1 MDLLW
6 VEEWLSFCRTAYC
19 RAVPIWKC
27 PDLLYMTA
35 CIVLNFSCLF
45 FFLCGVFPSL
55 SLVICVFSVCVPVS
69 LSHCLSDSP
78 TLMVRLPDKHLWM
91 NFHPCVLKFSLSV
104 SLSLSLS
111 FFLSP
116 LPPNPF
122 FCCCCPSC
130 SVCSLVVGLCRAET
144 GALLPALG
152 PGLCQYPGRH
162 EVRQTAVGEVL
173 PCCLLWTGASLRPA
187 WVHFSSLHFFSD

>member
-1 MDLLW
+1 
-6 VEEWLSFCRTAYC
+6 
-19 RAVPIWKC
+19 
-27 PDLLYMTA
+27 MTA

-78 TLMVRLPDKHLWM
+78 TLMVRLPDKHSWM

-122 FCCCCPSC
+122 F
-130 SVCSLVVGLCRAET
+130 VVVV
-144 GALLPALG
+144 LPAVCAHWWLVCVVQKLEHCYQHLAQAYASILDVMKSGKRLLG
-152 PGLCQYPGRH
+152 KYFRVAFFGQ
-162 EVRQTAVGEVL
+162 VRLFGQLGFT
-173 PCCLLWTGASLRPA
+173 S
-187 WVHFSSLHFFSD
+187 VHFTSFRIKLIWFSSFQSRIGGGY